1 MADATADSEFISQ
14 AIELARQGQG
24 LVEPNPLVGCVIVR
38 DGRIVGRGY
47 HQRFGGPHAE
57 IEALRDAGE
66 AARNATAYVT
76 LEPCCHQGKTGP
88 CTQALIDADVARVVV
103 GCEDPNPKVA
113 GQGLDQLR
121 AAGIEVVS
129 DVLRDEAQR
138 LIAPFTKLVTI
149 GRPWV
154 IAKWA
159 MTLDGKIA
167 THTGSSQWI
176 SGEASRAIVHQLR
189 GRVDAV
195 LVGRGT
201 AEADD
206 PLLTARP
213 AGPRTAT
220 RIVLDSRANLATD
233 SQLIGS
239 IDAAPLLVAVGDAAP
254 DEDRCRLTD
263 LGAEVLPLAG
273 ATRSERLS
281 SLLDEL
287 GARQMTNVL
296 IEGGGEVLGTL
307 LELNAIDEVHA
318 FVAPKLVGGQVAAT
332 PIGGIGI
339 ALMSDAMQLEQV
351 NVTCSGEDV
360 YVHGLVRKKFR

>member
-24 LVEPNPLVGCVIVR
+24 LVEPNPMVGCVITR
-38 DGRIVGRGY
+38 DGQVVGRGY

-57 IEALRDAGE
+57 VEALRDAGE
-66 AARNATAYVT
+66 AARSATAYVT

-88 CTQALIDADVARVVV
+88 CTQALIEAGLARVVV

-113 GQGLDQLR
+113 GQGLDELR
-121 AAGIEVVS
+121 KAGIEVVS

-138 LIAPFTKLVTI
+138 LIAPFAKLITT

-176 SGEASRAIVHQLR
+176 SGEASRAMVHQLR

-201 AEADD
+201 VEADD

-220 RIVLDSRANLATD
+220 RIVLDSRASLATD

-254 DEDRCRLTD
+254 EGDRRRLTD
-263 LGAEVLPLAG
+263 LGAEVLPLEG
-273 ATRSERLS
+273 ATRSEQLS

-287 GARQMTNVL
+287 GARQLTNVL
-296 IEGGGEVLGTL
+296 VEGGGEVLAAL
-307 LELNAIDEVHA
+307 LELREIDEIHA
-318 FVAPKLVGGQVAAT
+318 FVAPKLVGGQSAAT
-332 PIGGIGI
+332 PIGGVGI
-339 ALMSDAMQLEQV
+339 AAMHDAMQLAHV
-351 NVTCSGEDV
+351 DVTCSGEDV
-360 YVHGLVRKKFR
+360 YVHGLVRKQSQ